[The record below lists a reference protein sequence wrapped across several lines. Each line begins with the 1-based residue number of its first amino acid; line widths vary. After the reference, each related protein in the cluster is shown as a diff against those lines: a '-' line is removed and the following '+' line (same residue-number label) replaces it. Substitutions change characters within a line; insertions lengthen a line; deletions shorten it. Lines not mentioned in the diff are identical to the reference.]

1 MADGIDTIFVM
12 YVSTAFTTS
21 MLDLDTTGGQVLLL
35 EYCGRRFNGLEHH
48 SIVIYEAQAPEKKT
62 FPCTLAVGISGRR
75 TALVFYPA

>member
-35 EYCGRRFNGLEHH
+35 EYCGRCCGE
-48 SIVIYEAQAPEKKT
+48 
-62 FPCTLAVGISGRR
+62 ISG
-75 TALVFYPA
+75 LV